1 MRFFIDTANCEQ
13 IKDAFDLGIV
23 SGVTT
28 NPTIISKEGKDFET
42 TIKDITAILGDE
54 GTIFAEVT
62 ALDAEGMIK
71 EGREIA
77 KLHKSVVVKIP
88 MIKEGIKAVN
98 ALSKEGI
105 STCVTLIFS
114 APQALVAAL
123 AGADYVAPFMGRV
136 DDIGWDGLQ
145 LVDEISDMFFAQ
157 DIDTQIV
164 AASTRHAGHVVEATK
179 MGADIVT
186 MPYPVMM
193 KLLNNPSTDAC
204 LTQFLKDWEKVPK

>member
-1 MRFFIDTANCEQ
+1 MKFFIDTANCEQ
-13 IKDAFDLGIV
+13 IQDAYSLGIV

-28 NPTIISKEGKDFET
+28 NPTIISKEGKDFNT
-42 TIKDITAILGDE
+42 AIQDITKILGPT

-62 ALDAEGMIK
+62 ALDSAGMIE
-71 EGREIA
+71 EGRKIA
-77 KLHKSVVVKIP
+77 KLHDQVVVKIP
-88 MIKEGIKAVN
+88 MIKEGIKAVSV
-98 ALSKEGI
+98 LSKEGI

-145 LVDEISDMFFAQ
+145 LIEEISDMYFAQ
-157 DIDTQIV
+157 DIQTQIV
-164 AASTRHAGHVVEATK
+164 AASTRHALHVVEAAK

-193 KLLNNPSTDAC
+193 KLLNNPSTD
-204 LTQFLKDWEKVPK
+204 LTLQQFLKDWEKVPK